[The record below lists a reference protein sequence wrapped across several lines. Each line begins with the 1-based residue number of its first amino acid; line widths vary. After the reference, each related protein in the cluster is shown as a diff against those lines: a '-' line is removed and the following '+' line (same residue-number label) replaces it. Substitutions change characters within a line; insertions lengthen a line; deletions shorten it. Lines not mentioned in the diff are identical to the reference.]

1 MFVEKVDK
9 NDFYNFFVNKAGID
23 IELKNQEDKTIYV
36 RFLLDSYGPSPEFI
50 LKDFSCKPLNLFAK
64 MNENEMMRFW
74 EMYLTEKFGKEYTNA
89 LNNKEEITK

>member
-1 MFVEKVDK
+1 MD
-9 NDFYNFFVNKAGID
+9 AGA
-23 IELKNQEDKTIYV
+23 NTN
-36 RFLLDSYGPSPEFI
+36 
-50 LKDFSCKPLNLFAK
+50 CKPLNLFAK